1 MIKSI
6 YFAGPDVFRPD
17 LVAWRER
24 VVALCDE
31 YGITPL
37 LPCDGTAS
45 DARTIRETNLGML
58 TSASAVIANL
68 VPFRGVEVDTGTAFE
83 VGFACAL
90 GKSVV
95 GFVPDMETLEVRVA
109 RLFGPLVTANGFWPP
124 LFGERD
130 RDGFGIE
137 AFGLPTNLMI
147 AGGVPIVV
155 GDERTALAHLLAEV
169 RK

>member
-17 LVAWRER
+17 LNEWRDR
-24 VVALCDE
+24 VHALCDE
-31 YGITPL
+31 HGILPL

-45 DARTIRETNLGML
+45 DPRTIRETNLGML
-58 TSASAVIANL
+58 SAASGVIANL

-90 GKSVV
+90 GKPVV
-95 GFVPDMETLEVRVA
+95 GFIPEMETLETRVA
-109 RLFGPLVTANGFWPP
+109 RLCGPLATADGLWPP
-124 LFGERD
+124 SFGERD
-130 RDGFGIE
+130 RDGFGVE

-147 AGGVPIVV
+147 AGGVPVLV
-155 GDERTALAHLLAEV
+155 GDERAALARLLAEV
-169 RK
+169 RT